1 MDPSLCVDATWN
13 IHQGPARNAPR
24 TLRSR
29 PAVRIAGS
37 APLLVPCL
45 YARRS
50 LRFACTAP
58 SVDSWERGEACH
70 FLGVPS
76 TVISFIK
83 IHYVYISFCKYFV
96 VSVTKALYI
105 SYIQLYTYIYV
116 YTVICTYIDIEWHR
130 HRHSDDID
138 IDIHINMHI
147 HIYIYIYIL
156 DTLFLHFSNQLPKV
170 PGIPS
175 ALPRGGLA
183 SILDAGIR
191 RRGRGSTTNTHNV
204 DQLPSGKLT

>member
-76 TVISFIK
+76 TLISFIK

-147 HIYIYIYIL
+147 HIYIYTYIYIRYTIL
-156 DTLFLHFSNQLPKV
+156 AFFQSTSQSTWDPIRFTK
-170 PGIPS
+170 
-175 ALPRGGLA
+175 GGL
-183 SILDAGIR
+183 GFHP
-191 RRGRGSTTNTHNV
+191 GRGNSAAWPRLDNKYTQRWSVT
-204 DQLPSGKLT
+204 LW